1 VFDIVVL
8 QDFIQLSVAE
18 VRTSITYQDS
28 WDTESR
34 EYVLLEKFDY
44 CLSII
49 SGGGSSFHPFAD
61 IIYNQ
66 QDILLVK

>member
-1 VFDIVVL
+1 MSDIVML
-8 QDFIQLSVAE
+8 QDFFQLSVAE

-34 EYVLLEKFDY
+34 EYVLLTKLDD

-49 SGGGSSFHPFAD
+49 CGRGNNFHPFAD
-61 IIYNQ
+61 IVHNQ
-66 QDILLVK
+66 QDILLRK